1 MVNVVPCLLALDFL
15 LVAKVAG
22 LVILIVAIVTVLWTA
37 FIKGVS
43 DVRKNYGRRRVCSAY
58 SNVFDVCAIFFW
70 QKIVGYF

>member
-1 MVNVVPCLLALDFL
+1 VLLKRATLMCWLSL
-15 LVAKVAG
+15 LR
-22 LVILIVAIVTVLWTA
+22 
-37 FIKGVS
+37 KGVS